1 MSAKKKELE
10 INIGPDGNVSVR
22 VKCGD
27 GTTCVDDTKFL
38 EDALG
43 GGVEARELLPEYYE
57 GTVTP
62 SNTQKTGG

>member
-10 INIGPDGNVSVR
+10 ITIGPDGNVSVR

-38 EDALG
+38 EAALG
-43 GGVEARELLPEYYE
+43 GKVVAQELLPEYYE
-57 GTVTP
+57 NGETVG
-62 SNTQKTGG
+62 NTQKTGR

>member
-10 INIGPDGNVSVR
+10 ITIGPDGNVSVR

-38 EDALG
+38 EEALG
-43 GGVEARELLPEYYE
+43 NKVEARELLPEYYE
-57 GTVTP
+57 NTGTVG
-62 SNTQKTGG
+62 NTQKTGR

>member
-10 INIGPDGNVSVR
+10 ITIGPDGNVSVR

-38 EDALG
+38 EEALG
-43 GGVEARELLPEYYE
+43 NKVQARELLPEYYE
-57 GTVTP
+57 NNTDIG
-62 SNTQKTGG
+62 NTQKTGR